1 MNKEELISKVSES
14 LGISKA
20 NTMLGFNEC
29 LNIITEVLKN
39 GEQVTLRG
47 FGTFKTRQRA
57 ARIARNP
64 HTNKEINVPAKTVPV
79 FIASDTLK
87 RNMEEI

>member
-1 MNKEELISKVSES
+1 MNKEELISKVSEN
-14 LGISKA
+14 LGISKT

-29 LNIITEVLKN
+29 LEVITKVLKN

-57 ARIARNP
+57 ARTARNP
-64 HTNKEINVPAKTVPV
+64 HTNEEINVPAKTVPV
-79 FIASDTLK
+79 FVAGDTLK

>member
-1 MNKEELISKVSES
+1 MNKEELISKVSEN

-47 FGTFKTRQRA
+47 FGTFKTRQRT

-64 HTNKEINVPAKTVPV
+64 HTNEEINVPAKTVPV
-79 FIASDTLK
+79 FIAGDTFK
-87 RNMEEI
+87 RSMEEI

>member
-1 MNKEELISKVSES
+1 MNKEELISKVSEN
-14 LGISKA
+14 LGISKT

-29 LNIITEVLKN
+29 LEVITKVLKN

-57 ARIARNP
+57 ARTARNP
-64 HTNKEINVPAKTVPV
+64 HTNEEINVPTKTVPV
-79 FIASDTLK
+79 FVASDTLR